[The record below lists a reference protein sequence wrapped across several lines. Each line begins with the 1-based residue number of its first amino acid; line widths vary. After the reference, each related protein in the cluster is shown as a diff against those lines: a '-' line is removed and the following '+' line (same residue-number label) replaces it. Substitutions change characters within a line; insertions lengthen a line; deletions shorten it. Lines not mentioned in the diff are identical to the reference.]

1 MKYRFIA
8 DHQKSHRVGKMAD
21 LLDVSRSGYYAWQA
35 SEESTR
41 VRRDREL
48 AEEIELIQ
56 KQVRR
61 VYGSPR
67 MTQEL
72 ARRGHCVGHNHVAR
86 LMRERDLGA
95 RPKKR
100 VRVTTRARKG
110 DQVAQNVL
118 NRRFRVAAPDR
129 VWISDITYVATAE
142 GWLYVCVVLDL
153 YARRVVGWSM
163 SSSLGTELALQA
175 FMMAFMR
182 RRPPRTLLFHSDRG
196 VQYTSHAFCRALE
209 LRGIRQ
215 SMSRKGD
222 CYDNACAESFFK
234 TLKTELTNRMFF
246 RTRQEAKAA
255 IFEYVEAFYNRV
267 RLHSAIGY
275 VPPCEFET
283 TALWEAA

>member
-100 VRVTTRARKG
+100 VRVTSR
-110 DQVAQNVL
+110 
-118 NRRFRVAAPDR
+118 
-129 VWISDITYVATAE
+129 
-142 GWLYVCVVLDL
+142 
-153 YARRVVGWSM
+153 
-163 SSSLGTELALQA
+163 
-175 FMMAFMR
+175 
-182 RRPPRTLLFHSDRG
+182 
-196 VQYTSHAFCRALE
+196 CR
-209 LRGIRQ
+209 
-215 SMSRKGD
+215 
-222 CYDNACAESFFK
+222 
-234 TLKTELTNRMFF
+234 
-246 RTRQEAKAA
+246 
-255 IFEYVEAFYNRV
+255 
-267 RLHSAIGY
+267 
-275 VPPCEFET
+275 
-283 TALWEAA
+283 

>member
-175 FMMAFMR
+175 FMMAFMW